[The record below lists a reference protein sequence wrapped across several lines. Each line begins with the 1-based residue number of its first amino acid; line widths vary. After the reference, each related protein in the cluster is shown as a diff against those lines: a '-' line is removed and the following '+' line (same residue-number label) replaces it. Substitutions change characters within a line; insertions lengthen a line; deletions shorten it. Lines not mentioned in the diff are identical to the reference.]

1 MKITNDNNGR
11 IEIYTPYNEGFVKE
25 LKRSIGGRKW
35 DMDKNCWTAPEEA
48 LDSVRELML
57 KHFGETDISDTPKVK
72 VALDFSEDVKS
83 EDMCVTIFGKTVAR
97 AYSSC
102 SVASLPSDVVYR
114 AGKCRAAGSCKYPFV
129 MVEAGSIIVLSNVP
143 KPIIETET
151 LPEGV
156 TYTIMRQE
164 QSEASL
170 KKERERL
177 LERIAEIDE
186 KLKRLA
192 SC

>member
-1 MKITNDNNGR
+1 
-11 IEIYTPYNEGFVKE
+11 
-25 LKRSIGGRKW
+25 
-35 DMDKNCWTAPEEA
+35 
-48 LDSVRELML
+48 
-57 KHFGETDISDTPKVK
+57 
-72 VALDFSEDVKS
+72 
-83 EDMCVTIFGKTVAR
+83 
-97 AYSSC
+97 
-102 SVASLPSDVVYR
+102 
-114 AGKCRAAGSCKYPFV
+114 

-170 KKERERL
+170 KNERERL
-177 LERIAEIDE
+177 LERIDKIDE
-186 KLKRLA
+186 ELKRLA

>member
-11 IEIYTPYNEGFVKE
+11 IEIYTPYNEDFVKD

-83 EDMCVTIFGKTVAR
+83 EDMCVTILAKQ
-97 AYSSC
+97 SHE
-102 SVASLPSDVVYR
+102 LIQ
-114 AGKCRAAGSCKYPFV
+114 AAP
-129 MVEAGSIIVLSNVP
+129 
-143 KPIIETET
+143 
-151 LPEGV
+151 
-156 TYTIMRQE
+156 
-164 QSEASL
+164 
-170 KKERERL
+170 
-177 LERIAEIDE
+177 
-186 KLKRLA
+186 
-192 SC
+192 

>member
-11 IEIYTPYNEGFVKE
+11 IEIYTPYNEGFVKD

-114 AGKCRAAGSCKYPFV
+114 AGKCRAAGSRKYPFV

-170 KKERERL
+170 KNERERL
-177 LERIAEIDE
+177 LERIAKIDE
-186 KLKRLA
+186 ELKRLA

>member
-1 MKITNDNNGR
+1 MKIKNDKNGR

-83 EDMCVTIFGKTVAR
+83 EDMCVTIFGKTVAL

-114 AGKCRAAGSCKYPFV
+114 AGKCRAAGSRKYPFV

-170 KKERERL
+170 KNERERL
-177 LERIAEIDE
+177 LERIAN
-186 KLKRLA
+186 
-192 SC
+192 C